1 MHYYAC
7 PYCAANAQAHLLPQT
22 ELAVACDCKE
32 GFFDKY
38 KECKLQEYKCKE
50 CLICNECDSL
60 FKPDEQFLKE
70 QKRKIKDG

>member
-22 ELAVACDCKE
+22 EMAVACDCKE

-50 CLICNECDSL
+50 ILICNKCDAA
-60 FKPDEQFLKE
+60 FKPDEEFLKE